1 MANPSER
8 DIVRALIARHGCTF
22 AQELGIPVENNTP
35 SPLFRL
41 LSASLLFSARIGAQ
55 IAVKAAE
62 ALAEQGW
69 TTPEKM
75 ADSSWEERA
84 RILNEVGYAR
94 YDERTS
100 TMLGDTAQLLL
111 DRYGGD
117 LRKLR
122 EEADR
127 EPERER
133 ELLKEFKGIGDVGA
147 DIFYREAQVAWDELA
162 PFADRRALEGARKLG
177 LGDDTGALFR
187 LVGEKDFP
195 RFVAALV
202 RVGLEGDHD
211 EVLEEARQSRE

>member
-1 MANPSER
+1 MAKPSER
-8 DIVRALIARHGCTF
+8 EIVRVLIERHGRTF

-41 LSASLLFSARIGAQ
+41 LCASLLFSARIGAQ
-55 IAVKAAE
+55 IAAKAAE
-62 ALAEQGW
+62 ALAERGW

-75 ADSSWEERA
+75 ADSTWEERA
-84 RILNEVGYAR
+84 GTLNEAGYAR

-100 TMLGDTAQLLL
+100 TMLGDSAQQLL

-122 EEADR
+122 EEAGR

-147 DIFYREAQVAWDELA
+147 DIFFREAQVAWGELF
-162 PFADRRALEGARKLG
+162 PFADRRALEGARKLE
-177 LGDDTGALFR
+177 LGDDTGALVG
-187 LVGEKDFP
+187 LVGEEDFP

-202 RVGLEGDHD
+202 RVRLEGDHD
-211 EVLEEARQSRE
+211 EVLEEARRSKR